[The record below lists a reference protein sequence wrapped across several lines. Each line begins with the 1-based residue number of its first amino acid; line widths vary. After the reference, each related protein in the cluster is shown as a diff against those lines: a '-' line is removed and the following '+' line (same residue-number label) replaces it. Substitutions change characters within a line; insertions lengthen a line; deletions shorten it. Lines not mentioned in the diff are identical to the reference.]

1 MIIDLVKWDTRN
13 PKLLAWKFPSQELST
28 WTQLI
33 VNETQEAYL
42 VSGGVYYEGPYEGG
56 RHTLSTANIP
66 ILRNLLG
73 IPFGGQSPF
82 TAEVWYINKAAILD
96 LKWGTPDPI
105 QLKDPLYGVMVPV
118 RAFGQYGIRIKDGKK
133 FLLKLVGTLPSF
145 DGESLNNYFKGI
157 FIRKTKTLISET
169 IIQKKISVLDI
180 SMYLDEISDSLRN
193 LFAEELDQYG
203 IEVVRFDVMSISV
216 PEDDPSVISLK
227 AALARKAELGI
238 LGSNYQ
244 QVRSFDV
251 LEAAAKNEG
260 TTGAFVGMGLGTGL
274 GGAMN
279 PMAQPSGAGA
289 VINTNPPAAPQEA
302 PAAPKADTISFKEKI
317 EMLKQLGEL
326 RAQGVLT
333 DEEFATEKKRI
344 LG

>member
-1 MIIDLVKWDTRN
+1 
-13 PKLLAWKFPSQELST
+13 
-28 WTQLI
+28 
-33 VNETQEAYL
+33 
-42 VSGGVYYEGPYEGG
+42 
-56 RHTLSTANIP
+56 
-66 ILRNLLG
+66 
-73 IPFGGQSPF
+73 
-82 TAEVWYINKAAILD
+82 
-96 LKWGTPDPI
+96 
-105 QLKDPLYGVMVPV
+105 MVPV
-118 RAFGQYGIRIKDGKK
+118 RAFGQYGIRIRDGKK

-145 DGESLNNYFKGI
+145 DAESLNNYFKGI

-203 IEVVRFDVMSISV
+203 IEIVRFDVMSISV

-227 AALARKAELGI
+227 AALARRAELGI
-238 LGSNYQ
+238 LGNNYQ

-279 PMAQPSGAGA
+279 PMAQGSGAGA
-289 VINTNPPAAPQEA
+289 VINTNPPAAP
-302 PAAPKADTISFKEKI
+302 KAETISFKEKI

-333 DEEFATEKKRI
+333 EEEFATEKKRI

>member
-42 VSGGVYYEGPYEGG
+42 VSGGVYEGPYEGS
-56 RHTLSTANIP
+56 RHTLSTQNIP

-118 RAFGQYGIRIKDGKK
+118 RAFGQYGIRIRDGKK

-145 DGESLNNYFKGI
+145 DAESLNNYFKGI
-157 FIRKTKTLISET
+157 FVRKTKTLISET

-203 IEVVRFDVMSISV
+203 IEIVRFDVMSISV

-227 AALARKAELGI
+227 AALARRAELGI
-238 LGSNYQ
+238 LGNNYQ
-244 QVRSFDV
+244 QARSFDV
-251 LEAAAKNEG
+251 LEAAAKN
-260 TTGAFVGMGLGTGL
+260 
-274 GGAMN
+274 
-279 PMAQPSGAGA
+279 
-289 VINTNPPAAPQEA
+289 
-302 PAAPKADTISFKEKI
+302 
-317 EMLKQLGEL
+317 
-326 RAQGVLT
+326 
-333 DEEFATEKKRI
+333 
-344 LG
+344 

>member
-13 PKLLAWKFPSQELST
+13 TKLLAWKFPSQELST

-42 VSGGVYYEGPYEGG
+42 VSGGVYEGPYEGG
-56 RHTLSTANIP
+56 RHTLSTQNIP

-118 RAFGQYGIRIKDGKK
+118 RAFGQYGIRIRDGKK

-145 DGESLNNYFKGI
+145 DAESLNNYFKGI

-203 IEVVRFDVMSISV
+203 IEIVRFDVMSISV

-227 AALARKAELGI
+227 AALARRAELGI
-238 LGSNYQ
+238 LGNNYQ

-279 PMAQPSGAGA
+279 PMAQGSGAGA
-289 VINTNPPAAPQEA
+289 VINTNPPAAPEA
-302 PAAPKADTISFKEKI
+302 ASAAPKAETISFKEKI

-333 DEEFATEKKRI
+333 EEEFATEKKRI

>member
-42 VSGGVYYEGPYEGG
+42 VSGGVYEGPYEVG
-56 RHTLSTANIP
+56 RHTLSTQNIP

-118 RAFGQYGIRIKDGKK
+118 RAFGQYGIRIRDGKK

-145 DGESLNNYFKGI
+145 DAESLNNYFKGI

-203 IEVVRFDVMSISV
+203 IEIVRFDVMSISV

-227 AALARKAELGI
+227 AAL
-238 LGSNYQ
+238 
-244 QVRSFDV
+244 
-251 LEAAAKNEG
+251 
-260 TTGAFVGMGLGTGL
+260 GTGL

-279 PMAQPSGAGA
+279 PMAQGSGAGA
-289 VINTNPPAAPQEA
+289 VINTNPPAAPEAA
-302 PAAPKADTISFKEKI
+302 PAAPKAETISFKEKI

-333 DEEFATEKKRI
+333 EEEFATEKKRI

>member
-42 VSGGVYYEGPYEGG
+42 VSGGVYEGPYEGG
-56 RHTLSTANIP
+56 RHTLSTQNIP

-118 RAFGQYGIRIKDGKK
+118 RAFGQYGIRIRDGKK

-145 DGESLNNYFKGI
+145 DCRVTQQLLQGHLH
-157 FIRKTKTLISET
+157 
-169 IIQKKISVLDI
+169 
-180 SMYLDEISDSLRN
+180 
-193 LFAEELDQYG
+193 
-203 IEVVRFDVMSISV
+203 
-216 PEDDPSVISLK
+216 PENEDPDL
-227 AALARKAELGI
+227 
-238 LGSNYQ
+238 
-244 QVRSFDV
+244 
-251 LEAAAKNEG
+251 
-260 TTGAFVGMGLGTGL
+260 
-274 GGAMN
+274 
-279 PMAQPSGAGA
+279 
-289 VINTNPPAAPQEA
+289 
-302 PAAPKADTISFKEKI
+302 
-317 EMLKQLGEL
+317 
-326 RAQGVLT
+326 
-333 DEEFATEKKRI
+333 
-344 LG
+344 